1 MFNTPITP
9 QPQSKQ
15 CFTTGY
21 GNSPIDRFI
30 TLLRTVGIGL
40 IIDVRSSPYS
50 RFNPHFNRENLEK
63 SLVKNN
69 VDYRFMGDTIGGR
82 YSNPNLLFPDGTVNY
97 RKVQE
102 TEKFQDGINE
112 VVSIISSG
120 KKIALMC
127 AEIEPE
133 RCHRFALISPV
144 LQAKGI
150 SVIHIRPEGKLQANE
165 DLERELVE
173 SFFDT
178 SQVSIDRR
186 TRSFCCGDV
195 REGEPE
201 NWVREEAPDL
211 RIFFYHV
218 WLKTAFENR
227 EYDKKYEK

>member
-1 MFNTPITP
+1 MHQP
-9 QPQSKQ
+9 QPKQ
-15 CFTTGY
+15 CFTIGY

-30 TLLRTVGIGL
+30 TLLETVDIGL

-63 SLVKNN
+63 SLIKNN
-69 VDYRFMGDTIGGR
+69 VDYRFMGDKIGGR
-82 YSNPNLLFPDGTVNY
+82 YSNPSLLFPDDTVNY

-102 TEKFQDGINE
+102 TEKFQDSINE

-127 AEIEPE
+127 AEKEPE

-150 SVIHIRPEGKLQANE
+150 SVIHIRPEGKLQSNE
-165 DLERELVE
+165 DLERELIG

-178 SQVSIDRR
+178 SQLSV
-186 TRSFCCGDV
+186 T
-195 REGEPE
+195 GEPVDFVVE
-201 NWVREEAPDL
+201 M
-211 RIFFYHV
+211 
-218 WLKTAFENR
+218 
-227 EYDKKYEK
+227 YEKAGRRIGGKKK

>member
-1 MFNTPITP
+1 MCKPPITS

-15 CFTTGY
+15 CFTIGY

-30 TLLRTVGIGL
+30 TFVQTVGIGL

-63 SLVKNN
+63 SLINN
-69 VDYRFMGDTIGGR
+69 YVDYQFMGDKIGGR

-127 AEIEPE
+127 AEKETE
-133 RCHRFALISPV
+133 RCHRFALSHRFYKRREFLLFISGR
-144 LQAKGI
+144 KG
-150 SVIHIRPEGKLQANE
+150 SCSRMRNWSGSWSNRLVIVSRQRLLMIRLI
-165 DLERELVE
+165 R
-173 SFFDT
+173 
-178 SQVSIDRR
+178 
-186 TRSFCCGDV
+186 
-195 REGEPE
+195 
-201 NWVREEAPDL
+201 L
-211 RIFFYHV
+211 RLCMKI
-218 WLKTAFENR
+218 
-227 EYDKKYEK
+227 

>member
-1 MFNTPITP
+1 MCNPPITP

-15 CFTTGY
+15 CFTVGY
-21 GNSPIDRFI
+21 GNYPIDQFI
-30 TLLRTVGIGL
+30 TLLQTVDIGL
-40 IIDVRSSPYS
+40 IIDVRSSPHS

-63 SLVKNN
+63 FLVKNN
-69 VDYRFMGDTIGGR
+69 VDYRFMGDNIGGR

-127 AEIEPE
+127 AEKEPE

-150 SVIHIRPEGKLQANE
+150 SVIHIRAEGKLQANE

-178 SQVSIDRR
+178 SQVSI
-186 TRSFCCGDV
+186 T
-195 REGEPE
+195 GEP
-201 NWVREEAPDL
+201 V
-211 RIFFYHV
+211 
-218 WLKTAFENR
+218 AFVAEMYERVNR
-227 EYDKKYEK
+227 EIGSGKKHLI

>member
-1 MFNTPITP
+1 MHQP
-9 QPQSKQ
+9 QPKQ
-15 CFTTGY
+15 CFTIGY

-30 TLLRTVGIGL
+30 TLLDTVDISL

-63 SLVKNN
+63 SLIKNN
-69 VDYRFMGDTIGGR
+69 VDYRFMGDKIGGR
-82 YSNPNLLFPDGTVNY
+82 YSNPSLLFPDDTVNY

-127 AEIEPE
+127 AEKEPE

-150 SVIHIRPEGKLQANE
+150 SVIHIRPEGKLQSNE
-165 DLERELVE
+165 DLERELIG

-178 SQVSIDRR
+178 SQLSV
-186 TRSFCCGDV
+186 T
-195 REGEPE
+195 GEPVDFVVE
-201 NWVREEAPDL
+201 M
-211 RIFFYHV
+211 
-218 WLKTAFENR
+218 
-227 EYDKKYEK
+227 YEKAGRRIGGKKK